1 MALWW
6 LCGGCVF
13 PVVVKPEI
21 LTFKVK
27 FDLEGHDQ
35 SPAQTTWILTNAFC
49 TSGPNL
55 VFLAGMREEL
65 WCGQAQNGVN
75 FYSYRADKQ
84 MIDSHTDPGKD
95 NTREPKLASGKIQEH
110 NMNKTVSRVHAWRQ

>member
-6 LCGGCVF
+6 LCGGYVF

-27 FDLEGHDQ
+27 FDLEGQCQ
-35 SPAQTTWILTNAFC
+35 SLSKTIGILTKVFC

-55 VFLAGMREEL
+55 VILA
-65 WCGQAQNGVN
+65 
-75 FYSYRADKQ
+75 
-84 MIDSHTDPGKD
+84 
-95 NTREPKLASGKIQEH
+95 
-110 NMNKTVSRVHAWRQ
+110 